1 MSGLTTFPNVT
12 GAALSGSGR
21 SLARVEKPSRSN
33 DLHNDMDDGRGPR
46 DHAGEQPPPR
56 RLSQSG
62 TDGAPPWHGPRLSA
76 PFAAQIL
83 GQVLP
88 NSGPDAASARAAYRK
103 ARVYLPAGFCL
114 DDEV

>member
-12 GAALSGSGR
+12 GATSSASGR

-33 DLHNDMDDGRGPR
+33 DLHNDMGDGRGPGDR
-46 DHAGEQPPPR
+46 AGEQTAPR
-56 RLSQSG
+56 SLSHSG
-62 TDGAPPWHGPRLSA
+62 TSDAPRWHGPMLSA

-88 NSGPDAASARAAYRK
+88 GSGPDAVSARAAYRQ
-103 ARVYLPAGFCL
+103 ARAYLPAGFCL

>member
-1 MSGLTTFPNVT
+1 MSDLTTFPNVT

-21 SLARVEKPSRSN
+21 SLARVEKSSRSN
-33 DLHNDMDDGRGPR
+33 DLHNDMGDGQEPR
-46 DHAGEQPPPR
+46 KHAGQQTPPR
-56 RLSQSG
+56 SLSHSG
-62 TDGAPPWHGPRLSA
+62 TDGAPRWHGPRLSA

-88 NSGPDAASARAAYRK
+88 NSGPDAVSARAAYRK
-103 ARVYLPAGFCL
+103 APAYLPAGFCL

>member
-1 MSGLTTFPNVT
+1 MSDLTAFPIIS
-12 GAALSGSGR
+12 GAASSASGR
-21 SLARVEKPSRSN
+21 SLARVEKPSRSS
-33 DLHNDMDDGRGPR
+33 DLHDDTAGREGPR
-46 DHAGEQPPPR
+46 EQTGD
-56 RLSQSG
+56 RLSPRAVSRSG
-62 TDGAPPWHGPRLSA
+62 TDDAPRWHGPRLSA

-103 ARVYLPAGFCL
+103 PRAYLPAGFCL